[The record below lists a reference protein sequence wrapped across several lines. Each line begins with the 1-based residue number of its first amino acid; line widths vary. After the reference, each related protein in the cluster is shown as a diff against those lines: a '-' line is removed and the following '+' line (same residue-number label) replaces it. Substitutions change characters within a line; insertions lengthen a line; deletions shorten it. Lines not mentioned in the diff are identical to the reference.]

1 MRVSLDE
8 CVPRK
13 LKRDLIGHDVQA
25 VVDIGWSSKRNGE
38 LLQLMLTQKFEV
50 LLTVDQNFEF
60 QQNVRASGLGVVVV
74 IVRKNRLR
82 ELRPLASAMLSAI
95 ARVRPGE
102 LIRVEGEVSPAI
114 VVLHSAQF
122 LFTQHLNCHDSIQL
136 RARPVRWLR

>member
-1 MRVSLDE
+1 MRVLLDE

-38 LLQLMLTQKFEV
+38 LLQLMLAQKFDV
-50 LLTVDQNFEF
+50 LLTVDRNLEF

-74 IVRKNRLR
+74 IVRRNRLK
-82 ELRPLASAMLSAI
+82 ELRPLARAMLDAI

-102 LIRVEGEVSPAI
+102 LIQLEGGADMGTPSGLKE
-114 VVLHSAQF
+114 
-122 LFTQHLNCHDSIQL
+122 T
-136 RARPVRWLR
+136 